1 MLAPNPEEVRMTVI
15 IISDDTG
22 DYVFDM
28 WLMEAYKQ
36 PFVNWQMIF
45 NLQMKS
51 ALCGADTFQFVRL
64 RSLCNPRYSL
74 AYWQVSLATAF
85 SN

>member
-1 MLAPNPEEVRMTVI
+1 LAPNPEEVRMTVI

-36 PFVNWQMIF
+36 PFVN
-45 NLQMKS
+45 
-51 ALCGADTFQFVRL
+51 
-64 RSLCNPRYSL
+64 
-74 AYWQVSLATAF
+74 
-85 SN
+85 